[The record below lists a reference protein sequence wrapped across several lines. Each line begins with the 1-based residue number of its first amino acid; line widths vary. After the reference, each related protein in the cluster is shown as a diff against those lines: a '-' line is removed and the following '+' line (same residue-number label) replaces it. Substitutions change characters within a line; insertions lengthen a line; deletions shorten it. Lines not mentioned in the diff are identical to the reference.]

1 MVTEEKMFEDL
12 IQNFINDEN
21 KAKQPVEFYVH
32 WLWSRYDKNVSF
44 KSCLNAYKMF
54 VEIISLSNLEIEVET
69 KAEPEIITDEVI
81 LLFKS
86 ECDNKVSTIS
96 EKTGIT
102 RHQVHRKIDKFL
114 KEKKEDTKKHH

>member
-1 MVTEEKMFEDL
+1 MLKLKRKAMVTVEKMFEDL

-21 KAKQPVEFYVH
+21 RAKYPPEFYVH

-44 KSCLNAYKMF
+44 QSCLNAYKMF
-54 VEIISLSNLEIEVET
+54 IET
-69 KAEPEIITDEVI
+69 KSEPEIITDEVI

-86 ECDNKVSTIS
+86 GCDNKISTIS
-96 EKTGIT
+96 EKTGMT

-114 KEKKEDTKKHH
+114 KVKKDDTQKYH